1 MKKSVLLASMLLLL
15 GGLSSSALAAEG
27 NAWFVRGEAGES
39 DIEVDGAEGEDNVFS
54 ARVGYF
60 FAPNFAVEGF
70 YTNYG
75 EDAED
80 GVSAKLSGFGAG
92 VVAKKNFGASD
103 HTGFFISGRAGVARI
118 TTEGRVAGLG
128 SAEDDSVEGYAGI
141 GAGYDFAQ
149 NLGLGL
155 NYDVSNAEA
164 FDIDVEAKTL
174 TLGLEYRF

>member
-1 MKKSVLLASMLLLL
+1 MKKSVLLASLLAL
-15 GGLSSSALAAEG
+15 GGLSSSAAAAEG
-27 NAWFVRGEAGES
+27 GNWFVRGEAGES

-60 FAPNFAVEGF
+60 FTPNFAVEGF

-75 EDAED
+75 EDDED
-80 GVSAKLSGFGAG
+80 GASAKLSGFGAG
-92 VVAKKNFGASD
+92 VVAKKNFGTND
-103 HTGFFISGRAGVARI
+103 HTGFFISARAGVARI
-118 TTEGRVAGLG
+118 TTEAGVSGLG
-128 SAEDDSVEGYAGI
+128 NAEDDSVEGYAGI

-149 NLGLGL
+149 NLGLSL

-164 FDIDVEAKTL
+164 FDIDVKAETL